1 MTENA
6 FSAKR
11 VGKLVLLLIAS
22 IFLPAVCGLMHNARI
37 DHLIV
42 WTFICLV
49 CFLCFALYL
58 ERQRLQ
64 GELTRGIS
72 NDYSLLTFI
81 YLICLAAASLGSFL
95 PALSAPVMASNLHWR
110 SQSVHP
116 THLDW
121 SMTACLRLERSPV
134 MAPVGQL
141 GRQSPSPS
149 Q

>member
-81 YLICLAAASLGSFL
+81 YLICLLGACVESLL
-95 PALSAPVMASNLHWR
+95 PAFTAPVMAISILCYGAFCGNYQC
-110 SQSVHP
+110 SIGYGSSSIQF
-116 THLDW
+116 D
-121 SMTACLRLERSPV
+121 
-134 MAPVGQL
+134 G
-141 GRQSPSPS
+141 
-149 Q
+149 